1 MSTELGAAVIRFQAD
16 TSALESGF
24 ARVGKLMGGLPVIA
38 AGATA
43 AVAGIG
49 IAAVKAAG
57 NFQQSMTQLVTGAGE
72 SQSNLKMVSDG
83 ILKMAVDTGT
93 GTKQLADAMFLVESS
108 NYRGAQGLQ
117 VLQTAAEGAKVGN
130 ADLTQTTDI
139 LTTSLHDYTLGANMA
154 VPVMNSL
161 IVAVQNGK
169 MTMDV
174 LNQSLTNV
182 LPLADTFHIKLS
194 DVEGALNK
202 MAMSG
207 DKGAS
212 AGTHLAM
219 MFKMLENPSSTAQ
232 KAMTAMGI
240 NSINLAQ
247 TMSTSLP
254 NAMQMIENAVAQH
267 FVPGSIQYNRA
278 IAAIL
283 GGSKSGTAGLELMS
297 GGLKDLQLDTT
308 AAAAALNTG
317 GSAVSNWALV
327 QQDFNQQMDR
337 AKETLETF
345 GIKIGTA
352 IIPYVQ
358 QFIGF
363 LTDKGLPVLTNLS
376 DWITKTALPAFTLFS
391 KWFVNEAIPYAEGL
405 ANTVGRNLL
414 PPLESLIGN
423 VMGISEGIGNWL
435 VQSGLLSNAV
445 DGLSGLLGTLVGWVS
460 DLVAGMRDGNPL
472 VSTLAGAFT
481 ALGTSIALVKIEQFG
496 LGLYNSFQQM
506 RQGAGFVTNLAAQ
519 VFPDLTRAISGT
531 AVAVEGVGTAAT
543 EAEAVT
549 GTAAAGMTA
558 AMGIATAGISV
569 LLGAL
574 VALWMATQNDIT
586 VGTQKMSTATQ
597 KAYDA
602 MGNSAADNA
611 AKAKAAQIAGANDT
625 TNELM
630 NQGSRASAAWA
641 GSYDKQVI
649 AADNAKA
656 KMILDQQKIAD
667 EAEAAAQRADA
678 AWVQA
683 SQQMSLT
690 ALLASAGWTGPQIA
704 AYTGQGQNTFQGGPA
719 PRGAHA
725 SGILNSPFGHWA
737 TVGERGPETMFVPQ
751 GSSIFPSGSGV
762 SALAMAGALGGGKI
776 ENHTHVYLDSTEIA
790 HVVGSNMDQIVR
802 AKFGPRARM

>member
-93 GTKQLADAMFLVESS
+93 GTKQLADAMFLVQSS

-194 DVEGALNK
+194 DVEGALDK

-297 GGLKDLQLDTT
+297 GGLKDLQLDT
-308 AAAAALNTG
+308 
-317 GSAVSNWALV
+317 
-327 QQDFNQQMDR
+327 R
-337 AKETLETF
+337 
-345 GIKIGTA
+345 
-352 IIPYVQ
+352 P
-358 QFIGF
+358 
-363 LTDKGLPVLTNLS
+363 
-376 DWITKTALPAFTLFS
+376 
-391 KWFVNEAIPYAEGL
+391 
-405 ANTVGRNLL
+405 
-414 PPLESLIGN
+414 
-423 VMGISEGIGNWL
+423 
-435 VQSGLLSNAV
+435 
-445 DGLSGLLGTLVGWVS
+445 
-460 DLVAGMRDGNPL
+460 
-472 VSTLAGAFT
+472 
-481 ALGTSIALVKIEQFG
+481 
-496 LGLYNSFQQM
+496 
-506 RQGAGFVTNLAAQ
+506 
-519 VFPDLTRAISGT
+519 
-531 AVAVEGVGTAAT
+531 
-543 EAEAVT
+543 
-549 GTAAAGMTA
+549 
-558 AMGIATAGISV
+558 
-569 LLGAL
+569 
-574 VALWMATQNDIT
+574 
-586 VGTQKMSTATQ
+586 
-597 KAYDA
+597 
-602 MGNSAADNA
+602 
-611 AKAKAAQIAGANDT
+611 
-625 TNELM
+625 
-630 NQGSRASAAWA
+630 
-641 GSYDKQVI
+641 
-649 AADNAKA
+649 
-656 KMILDQQKIAD
+656 
-667 EAEAAAQRADA
+667 
-678 AWVQA
+678 
-683 SQQMSLT
+683 
-690 ALLASAGWTGPQIA
+690 
-704 AYTGQGQNTFQGGPA
+704 PA
-719 PRGAHA
+719 P
-725 SGILNSPFGHWA
+725 P
-737 TVGERGPETMFVPQ
+737 
-751 GSSIFPSGSGV
+751 
-762 SALAMAGALGGGKI
+762 
-776 ENHTHVYLDSTEIA
+776 
-790 HVVGSNMDQIVR
+790 
-802 AKFGPRARM
+802 